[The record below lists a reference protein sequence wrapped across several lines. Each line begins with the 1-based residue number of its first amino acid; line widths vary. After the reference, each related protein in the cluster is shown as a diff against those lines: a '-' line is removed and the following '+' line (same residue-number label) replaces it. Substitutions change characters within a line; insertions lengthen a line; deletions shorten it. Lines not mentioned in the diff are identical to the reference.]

1 MRRSRALSA
10 LSLVAASAL
19 VLTACGGDDEGG
31 DPNAGSDTDVK
42 SMATGKGQQGDV
54 FKLGAAAA
62 SDQVIVAIDQ
72 GYSGYNNDTPDTNT
86 SYNTFVLEPV
96 LSGAFKLDGNNKVL
110 LNGDVMESVE
120 VTSPDPQVVEYKIKP
135 DVKWSDGQ
143 AWDCDDFYLA
153 WLAHSGKVD
162 SFTSASTSGYD
173 LMSEVTCKDDLTFE
187 TTYGKP
193 YLDYK
198 NLFLPT
204 AIMPAHVLEQ
214 QAGIADI
221 TALKPGG
228 DAGQL
233 KAAGDFWTGEWKAF
247 DPAIMPGSGPYK
259 LTAFN
264 QNSDQVTLE
273 KNPEWIGAKG
283 GPNKAIVRAI
293 PDTKAMA
300 TALQN
305 GEVDVIGSVQPD
317 ATAAATLKSLTSQ
330 GVTYGSAPRLSFE
343 HLDLN
348 YDRIFADDA
357 ARKAFFQVVNRQ
369 EIVDK
374 LIKPVQADAVPLNSI
389 VYFPGEEG
397 FVDLYSDKTGQGAE
411 AAMKTLEDGGWT
423 KGSDGIYEK
432 DGKRLSFEIA
442 HNDNARRTQTVEIIL
457 AQAKAAGMEVK
468 DDTDANFLKGRVDKG
483 DYDVAL
489 FGWSST
495 PFKSEQEAIYTSE
508 GNQNWQGL
516 SDPTIDQSFAAAVSA
531 TDEAAATQAY
541 QAADKALAEQYAS
554 LPLFQTPSMWGFRG
568 IDRVYMQ
575 SYYGPMWNLGEWE
588 KTS

>member
-1 MRRSRALSA
+1 MRRSRAFSV
-10 LSLVAASAL
+10 LSLAAVSAL
-19 VLTACGGDDEGG
+19 VLSACGGDDEGG
-31 DPNAGSDTDVK
+31 DSSAGIDTDVK
-42 SMATGKGQQGDV
+42 SMATSKGQQGDT
-54 FKLGAAAA
+54 FKVGAAAA
-62 SDQVIVAIDQ
+62 FDQAIVAIDQ

-86 SYNTFVLEPV
+86 SYNTFVLVPV
-96 LSGAFKLDGNNKVL
+96 LAGAFVLDGNNKVL

-120 VTSPDPQVVEYKIKP
+120 VTSQDPQIVEYKIKP

-143 AWDCDDFYLA
+143 AWDCDDFHLA
-153 WLAHSGKVD
+153 WLSHTAKVE
-162 SFTSASTSGYD
+162 SFTAAQTAGYELIAD
-173 LMSEVTCKDDLTFE
+173 GTCKDDLTFE
-187 TTYGKP
+187 TKYAEP

-198 NLFLPT
+198 DLFQPT
-204 AIMPAHVLEQ
+204 AIMPAHILEQ
-214 QAGIADI
+214 KTGIADI
-221 TALKPGG
+221 TTLKPGG

-233 KAAGDFWTGEWKAF
+233 QTAGEFWSNEWKAF
-247 DPAIMPGSGPYK
+247 DPATMPGSGPYM
-259 LTAFN
+259 LTAFD

-273 KNPEWIGAKG
+273 KNPEWAGAKG
-283 GPNKAIVRAI
+283 GPNKVIVRAI

-317 ATAAATLKSLTSQ
+317 ATAAATLQSLSSQ

-357 ARKAFFQVVNRQ
+357 ARKAFFQVVGRQ

-374 LIKPVQADAVPLNSI
+374 LIKPVQADAIPLNSI
-389 VYFPGEEG
+389 IFFPGEEG
-397 FVDLYSDKTGQGAE
+397 FVDLYGDKAGQGAE

-423 KGSDGIYEK
+423 KGSDGIYAK
-432 DGKRLSFEIA
+432 DGKRLSFEIS
-442 HNDNARRTQTVEIIL
+442 HNDNARRSQTVEIII
-457 AQAKAAGMEVK
+457 AQAKAAGIEVK

-495 PFKSEQEAIYTSE
+495 PFKSSQQPIYTSD
-508 GNQNWQGL
+508 GSQNWQGL
-516 SDPTIDQSFAAAVSA
+516 ADPTIDKSFGAAVSA
-531 TDEAAATQAY
+531 TDEAAAIQAY

-554 LPLFQTPSMWGFRG
+554 IPLFQTPSMWGFRG

>member
-1 MRRSRALSA
+1 MRRSRAVSA
-10 LSLVAASAL
+10 LSLAAVSAL
-19 VLTACGGDDEGG
+19 LLSACGGGDEGS
-31 DPNAGSDTDVK
+31 DPNAGSSVDVK
-42 SMATGKGQQGDV
+42 DMAISKGQQGDTYKV
-54 FKLGAAAA
+54 GQAAA

-86 SYNTFVLEPV
+86 SYNTFVLEPA
-96 LSGAFKLDGNNKVL
+96 LSGAFVLDGNNKVL
-110 LNGDVMESVE
+110 LNGDVMESVT

-153 WLAHSGKVD
+153 WLSHSGKVE
-162 SFTSASTSGYD
+162 SFTAASTAGYE

-187 TTYGKP
+187 TKYSEP

-198 NLFLPT
+198 DLFAPA
-204 AIMPAHVLEQ
+204 AIMPAHILEQ
-214 QAGIADI
+214 GSGVADI
-221 TALKPGG
+221 TTLKPDG
-228 DAGQL
+228 DAAQL
-233 KAAGDFWTGEWKAF
+233 QAAGDFWTNEWKAF
-247 DPAIMPGSGPYK
+247 DPEIMPGSGPYRM
-259 LTAFN
+259 TAFD

-283 GPNKAIVRAI
+283 GPNKVIVRAI

-305 GEVDVIGSVQPD
+305 GEVDVVGSVQPD
-317 ATAAATLKSLTSQ
+317 ATAAATLKSLSSQ
-330 GVTYGSAPRLSFE
+330 GVTYGSAARLSFE

-357 ARKAFFQVVNRQ
+357 VRKAFFQVVDRQ

-374 LIKPVQADAVPLNSI
+374 LIKPVQADAKPLNSI
-389 VYFPGEEG
+389 VFFPGEEG
-397 FVDLYSDKTGQGAE
+397 FVDLYSDKVNQGPE
-411 AAMKTLEDGGWT
+411 AAMKTLEAGGWT
-423 KGSDGIYEK
+423 KGEDGIYVK
-432 DGKRLSFEIA
+432 DGQRLSFEIS
-442 HNDNARRTQTVEIIL
+442 HNENARRSQTVEIII
-457 AQAKAAGMEVK
+457 AQAKAAGIEVK

-495 PFKSEQEAIYTSE
+495 PFKSSQKAIYSSD

-516 SDPTIDQSFAAAVSA
+516 SDPAVDEDFATAVSA
-531 TDEAAATQAY
+531 TDEAAATKAY
-541 QAADKALAEQYAS
+541 QAADKALAEQYAT

-588 KTS
+588 RTS